1 MRNVKLHNNG
11 REKSRNVKLHSNG
24 RKKSR
29 KYKKSRSTSWLI
41 ILIFIFVL
49 LILLIGL
56 LKYFLVKEEK
66 ELVEKISSHYNE
78 FVHTKEEVNIYN
90 KDEQIIGK
98 LYNSSIS
105 LEDIS
110 IDKNTKYFKIKDFED
125 TYIKYDDVEV
135 IDSLPIIDTRY
146 KKYIVFNQNV
156 VTNDKTTFYDNADN
170 KVYEFYK
177 SFDLPIIIK
186 ENDKYGVEFNNRLLY
201 IKKYDVNEIKDN
213 YNTDLNNSS
222 GVGVLNYHAFYDETN
237 PDEVA
242 KCTTVICHSKAQFKT
257 HLDYFK
263 NNNILT
269 LTMKEMEMY
278 IDGKLQLPKSVLIT
292 IDDGPKTEHAVDML
306 TEYKMNATIFLVT
319 SWVDESIYYKTDYI
333 EFHSHS
339 HDLHDV
345 GVCPGGQGGAIKC
358 LDRNTLL
365 EDLRQSREDLNGSAV
380 FCYPFYEF
388 NNYSISVLKEA
399 GFTMAFMGQ
408 VPTYYGYKLA
418 EVGCDKFRIPR
429 FVIVNYTTIEDIDNY
444 FNEIKN

>member
-1 MRNVKLHNNG
+1 MRKVKLHNNG
-11 REKSRNVKLHSNG
+11 REKSRKYN
-24 RKKSR
+24 KSR
-29 KYKKSRSTSWLI
+29 IISWLI
-41 ILIFIFVL
+41 ILIFI

-90 KDEQIIGK
+90 KGEEIIGK

-125 TYIKYDDVEV
+125 TYIKYDDVEI

-156 VTNDKTTFYDNADN
+156 VTNDKTTFYDNDDN

-201 IKKYDVNEIKDN
+201 IKKYDVDEIKDN

-278 IDGKLQLPKSVLIT
+278 IDGKLQLPKSVLI
-292 IDDGPKTEHAVDML
+292 M
-306 TEYKMNATIFLVT
+306 
-319 SWVDESIYYKTDYI
+319 
-333 EFHSHS
+333 
-339 HDLHDV
+339 
-345 GVCPGGQGGAIKC
+345 Q
-358 LDRNTLL
+358 
-365 EDLRQSREDLNGSAV
+365 
-380 FCYPFYEF
+380 
-388 NNYSISVLKEA
+388 
-399 GFTMAFMGQ
+399 
-408 VPTYYGYKLA
+408 
-418 EVGCDKFRIPR
+418 
-429 FVIVNYTTIEDIDNY
+429 
-444 FNEIKN
+444 